1 MQQPYSRFTPAAR
14 MKPALIYE
22 GGLAAVRTGLPL
34 RGQACRRAAFPAA
47 LFPPAILCSAKRLR
61 LSRFPFDDKGIKAP
75 LASVLF
81 VKALGTRLC
90 TKIEHG
96 RRVFPGK
103 LQQLAAD
110 ALFLMFRQ
118 NKQLRDGP
126 KIVSVRQNS

>member
-1 MQQPYSRFTPAAR
+1 MYSRNLSL
-14 MKPALIYE
+14 KKN
-22 GGLAAVRTGLPL
+22 LPHFK
-34 RGQACRRAAFPAA
+34 RHQPACRRAAVPAA
-47 LFPPAILCSAKRLR
+47 LFPPAVLCSAKRLR

-110 ALFLMFRQ
+110 ALFLMLRQ